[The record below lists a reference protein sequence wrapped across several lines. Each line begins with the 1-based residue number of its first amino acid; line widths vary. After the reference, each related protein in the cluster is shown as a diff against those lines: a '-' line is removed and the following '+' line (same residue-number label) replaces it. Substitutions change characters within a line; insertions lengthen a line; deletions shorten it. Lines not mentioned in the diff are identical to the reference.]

1 MECFQNALRRE
12 SRSRQVSCRIL
23 IPEFEGVLGR
33 PDLVEARINS
43 LPGSVELDVLAA
55 SLSSPANARI
65 LAALSNRPRCSQAQ
79 LETITGISNLSL
91 RRYIRHLASVGMIKV
106 HKNSAISLGCRL
118 PWTMV
123 NIVAYEGKLA
133 NWRRALHQA
142 IGYRSFSHSVRV
154 IMPEA
159 AAERAKKLEHVF
171 RNNGI
176 GLISID
182 NDGARHIVIRSRNRR
197 PASRRLY
204 LMAAGMVLR
213 QFLSERRRLHRRLR
227 PECIQCI

>member
-1 MECFQNALRRE
+1 MECFHKALRRE

-33 PDLVEARINS
+33 PDLVEARIHS

-65 LAALSNRPRCSQAQ
+65 LAALSYRPRCSQAQ

-91 RRYIRHLASVGMIKV
+91 RRYIRHLASVGMIIV

-159 AAERAKKLEHVF
+159 AAARARRLEQIF
-171 RNNGI
+171 RINGI
-176 GLISID
+176 GLIALDS
-182 NDGARHIVIRSRNRR
+182 DGARHMVIRSRKSR
-197 PASRRLY
+197 PASRSRY
-204 LMAAGMVLR
+204 LTAVGIVLR
-213 QFLSERRRLHRRLR
+213 HFLSERRRLHRRLK
-227 PECIQCI
+227 PECIQCT